1 MYNRLCIMDYNV
13 SIIIC
18 LILGSLPKYI
28 CRRCQKR
35 ETHVFHA
42 WPGLFETGCLNK
54 MEITGMYWNSP
65 IV

>member
-42 WPGLFETGCLNK
+42 WPGLFETGC
-54 MEITGMYWNSP
+54 
-65 IV
+65 